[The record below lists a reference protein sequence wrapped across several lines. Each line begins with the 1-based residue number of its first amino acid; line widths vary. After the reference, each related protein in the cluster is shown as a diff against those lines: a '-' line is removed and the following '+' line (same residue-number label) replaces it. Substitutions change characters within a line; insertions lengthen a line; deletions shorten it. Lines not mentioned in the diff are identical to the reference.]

1 MAGAGNGTFESHQY
15 VDGIL
20 SYETGD
26 DDSGIERRDRWNLD
40 KEKKGKGSIFHIK
53 FLLRGE

>member
-1 MAGAGNGTFESHQY
+1 MCSSDLY

-26 DDSGIERRDRWNLD
+26 DDSGRERRDRWNLD